1 MPDNTPPPLR
11 RRFFSR
17 DVQRRLHTRLNGLAV
32 LVGLIAGLGAV
43 VFRDL
48 IGLFHNLLFFGR
60 FDLHYDTLK
69 HTMESPWGV
78 GIILVPVIGALVVA
92 FLVQTFAPEAKGHG
106 VPEVMHAIY
115 FKRGVIRPQVA
126 LFKSLA
132 SSISIGSGGAIG
144 REGPIIQIGAAFG
157 SALGQWTR
165 IPEWERLA
173 LIACGA
179 GGGIAA
185 TFNTPLGGI
194 LFAAELMLVE
204 ISARTLIPV
213 MLATGA
219 ATFVGRIFFGNEASF
234 MIPPLPLESTTS
246 TPLSAY
252 AAYAL
257 LGVFTGLMATVY
269 TKSIYAFEDAF
280 DRMPG
285 NYYTRHVIGM
295 ALVGVLMYATM
306 QLFGNY
312 YIQGVGYATIQ
323 DVLNGT
329 MNYAWL
335 LLLLVGLKLLATSL
349 TLGSGASGG
358 VFSPSLFIGAGLGGA
373 FALAARWFVP
383 DLPVD
388 MASAAVIGM
397 ACMVG
402 ASTGAAVT
410 AVVMIFE
417 MTRDYYV
424 IIPLI
429 IAVSLAY
436 GVRRLLLPESI
447 YTLKLSRRGQHIP
460 SSIQSHLYLMRGALE
475 LIQEPF
481 VKLPAHTLLSDTHM
495 LRRRRLPHIVLVEEG
510 KIGGIVPSRVL
521 EAAFTHT
528 AGDTPL
534 LKLADTRFIIV
545 DDHSSVFDLIA
556 RLRGDA
562 SESAVIVSGD
572 SHDKPQDIL
581 GVITRADLIHSTNL
595 PPDLA
600 TCRKEGN

>member
-1 MPDNTPPPLR
+1 
-11 RRFFSR
+11 
-17 DVQRRLHTRLNGLAV
+17 
-32 LVGLIAGLGAV
+32 
-43 VFRDL
+43 
-48 IGLFHNLLFFGR
+48 
-60 FDLHYDTLK
+60 
-69 HTMESPWGV
+69 MESPWGV
-78 GIILVPVIGALVVA
+78 GIILVPILGALVVA

-115 FKRGVIRPQVA
+115 FKRGIIRPQVA

-157 SALGQWTR
+157 SALAQWTR

-194 LFAAELMLVE
+194 LFATELMLVE

-234 MIPPLPLESTTS
+234 LIPPLTLDSTAS

-306 QLFGNY
+306 QLFGHY

-329 MNYAWL
+329 LNYAWL
-335 LLLLVGLKLLATSL
+335 LLILIGLKLLATSL

-373 FALAARWFVP
+373 FALLARWFVP
-383 DLPVD
+383 GLPID

-436 GVRRLLLPESI
+436 GIRRLLLPESI

-481 VKLPAHTLLSDTHM
+481 IKLPANTQLADTRTLRH
-495 LRRRRLPHIVLVEEG
+495 RQLPHIVLVDEG
-510 KIGGIVPSRVL
+510 KIGGVVPSRVL

-534 LKLADTRFIIV
+534 LKLADTRFIVI

-556 RLRGDA
+556 RLRGA
-562 SESAVIVSGD
+562 SCESAVIVSGGSD
-572 SHDKPQDIL
+572 NDTQGIL

-600 TCRKEGN
+600 ACRKEGN

>member
-1 MPDNTPPPLR
+1 MPRSMQSTGH
-11 RRFFSR
+11 RRFFTR
-17 DVQRRLHTRLNGLAV
+17 DAQNRLHLRLNGLAV
-32 LVGLIAGLGAV
+32 LVGLIAGIGAV
-43 VFRDL
+43 IFRDL

-60 FDLHYDTLK
+60 LDLNYDTLQ
-69 HTMESPWGV
+69 HTAASSWGL
-78 GIILVPVIGALVVA
+78 GIILVPIIGAIVVA

-165 IPEWERLA
+165 ISEWERLA

-194 LFAAELMLVE
+194 LFATELMLVE

-219 ATFVGRIFFGNEASF
+219 ATFVGRIFFGNQASF
-234 MIPPLPLESTTS
+234 LIPPLPLDSAAA

-257 LGVFTGLMATVY
+257 LGVFSGLMATVY

-295 ALVGVLMYATM
+295 AMVGVLMYVTM
-306 QLFGNY
+306 QLFGHY

-329 MNYAWL
+329 LNYAWL
-335 LLLLVGLKLLATSL
+335 LLLLIGLKLLATSL

-373 FALAARWFVP
+373 FALLARWLVP
-383 DLPVD
+383 DLPID

-481 VKLPAHTLLSDTHM
+481 VKLPADTLLSDTYKLHH
-495 LRRRRLPHIVLVEEG
+495 RQPPHIVLVDEG
-510 KIGGIVPSRVL
+510 KIGGVVPSRVL

-528 AGDTPL
+528 SPDTPL
-534 LKLADTRFIIV
+534 LKLADTRFIV
-545 DDHSSVFDLIA
+545 ADDRSSVFDLVA
-556 RLRGDA
+556 RLRGEA
-562 SESAVIVSGD
+562 CESAVIVSGGIPD
-572 SHDKPQDIL
+572 TAQDIL

-600 TCRKEGN
+600 ACRKQEA

>member
-1 MPDNTPPPLR
+1 MPSSTQPTGH
-11 RRFFSR
+11 
-17 DVQRRLHTRLNGLAV
+17 RRLFTRDAHNRLHLRLNGLAV
-32 LVGLIAGLGAV
+32 LVGLIAGIGAV
-43 VFRDL
+43 IFRDL

-60 FDLHYDTLK
+60 LDLNYDTLQ
-69 HTMESPWGV
+69 HTAASSWGL
-78 GIILVPVIGALVVA
+78 GIILVPIIGALVVA

-115 FKRGVIRPQVA
+115 FKRGMIRPQVA

-219 ATFVGRIFFGNEASF
+219 ATFVGRIFFGNQASF
-234 MIPPLPLESTTS
+234 LIPPLPLESATA

-257 LGVFTGLMATVY
+257 LGMFCGLMATIY

-306 QLFGNY
+306 QLFGHY

-329 MNYAWL
+329 LNYAWL
-335 LLLLVGLKLLATSL
+335 LLLLIGLKLLATSL

-373 FALAARWFVP
+373 FALAARWLVP
-383 DLPVD
+383 GLPID

-436 GVRRLLLPESI
+436 GIRRLLLPESI

-481 VKLPAHTLLSDTHM
+481 IKLPADTLLSDTYKLHH
-495 LRRRRLPHIVLVEEG
+495 RQPPHVVLVDEG
-510 KIGGIVPSRVL
+510 KIGGVVPSRVL

-528 AGDTPL
+528 SADTPL
-534 LKLADTRFIIV
+534 LKLADTRFIV
-545 DDHSSVFDLIA
+545 TDDRSSVFDLIA
-556 RLRGDA
+556 RLRGEA
-562 SESAVIVSGD
+562 CESAVIVSGGTTD
-572 SHDKPQDIL
+572 TIQDIL

-600 TCRKEGN
+600 ACRKPEA